1 MSIQSTVKQNNR
13 IIRQTGLKKQ
23 AGSNI
28 RIRMP
33 LSLKH
38 LADTAISRLT
48 AKGRERAGQAACVI
62 GLSLLMI
69 IGYPA
74 AGPGQPP
81 LETDT
86 PVVVIDPGHGGNDT
100 GAKGPEGTLEK
111 TVTLNLARLIADQ
124 LATRC
129 RVILTRSDD
138 YQLEIPERTAMA
150 NRSAADIFISLHT
163 GGSFTGSISGSSVY
177 FFQQFTESALT
188 AEARTPK
195 PLADGSQPLAWD
207 QIQTKYQTSSEKL
220 AKLIQSEINTLRRPP
235 DTRVQGAP
243 LLVLEG
249 ADMPAVA
256 IEVGNLSNPGD
267 EKMLRDPEFL
277 TRVARA
283 VATAVDAFFAQKPK

>member
-1 MSIQSTVKQNNR
+1 
-13 IIRQTGLKKQ
+13 LKKQ
-23 AGSNI
+23 AGSII
-28 RIRMP
+28 RIRMH
-33 LSLKH
+33 LSVKPVPDLEF
-38 LADTAISRLT
+38 SRLLKKRLVA
-48 AKGRERAGQAACVI
+48 AKRHVRGGYAASVI
-62 GLSLLMI
+62 LLSLLVVLT
-69 IGYPA
+69 YPA
-74 AGPGQPP
+74 AGSDQPL

-124 LATRC
+124 LAARC

-138 YQLEIPERTAMA
+138 YRLELPERTAVA

-163 GGSFTGSISGSSVY
+163 GSSFSSSISGSSVY
-177 FFQQFTESALT
+177 FFQRFTESALNV
-188 AEARTPK
+188 EAQAPK
-195 PLADGSQPLAWD
+195 PLTDGNQPLNWD
-207 QIQTKYQTSSEKL
+207 QIQIKYQTSSEKL
-220 AKLIQSEINTLRRPP
+220 AKLIQREINTLRRPP

-256 IEVGNLSNPGD
+256 IEVGNLSNPSE

-277 TRVARA
+277 ARIARA
-283 VATAVDAFFAQKPK
+283 VATAVDVFFQSIRK